1 MTSSVLMPLL
11 VTTALIATESA
22 AFAQQPYPG
31 KPIRFISPYAPGGSS
46 STVARLIGQKLT
58 ENWGQ
63 HVLVDNR
70 PGGNTIIGT
79 EAMVKATPDGHT
91 ILLVTNTHV
100 INSLLIATPY
110 DANRDFA
117 PVATL
122 NSSEYVLVVHP
133 SVPAHSLQE
142 LIGLAKSKPGQLN
155 YASSVSGGSNHLVS
169 ELFNI
174 MAGVKIHHV
183 PYKGGGPA
191 LTDVLGGQVHM
202 FFNNASTFV
211 AHIKSGRLNALA
223 ISGAARSP
231 TLPQVPTFTEGG
243 LPGFEVK
250 NWQAVLAP
258 AATPRAIIDKLSA
271 EIGKILTLSDIKE
284 KLALQGMDAFISNPE
299 QFAALLKAE
308 TARVAK
314 VIKTANI
321 KLEN

>member
-1 MTSSVLMPLL
+1 
-11 VTTALIATESA
+11 
-22 AFAQQPYPG
+22 
-31 KPIRFISPYAPGGSS
+31 
-46 STVARLIGQKLT
+46 
-58 ENWGQ
+58 
-63 HVLVDNR
+63 
-70 PGGNTIIGT
+70 
-79 EAMVKATPDGHT
+79 
-91 ILLVTNTHV
+91 
-100 INSLLIATPY
+100 
-110 DANRDFA
+110 
-117 PVATL
+117 
-122 NSSEYVLVVHP
+122 
-133 SVPAHSLQE
+133 
-142 LIGLAKSKPGQLN
+142 
-155 YASSVSGGSNHLVS
+155 
-169 ELFNI
+169 

-314 VIKTANI
+314 VIMTANI